1 MSVAHVTAPA
11 TMDGAMATGGPRVL
25 ADHDMSRVVAPAPTA
40 SGNMARA
47 LRRTTTAPGG
57 RARARGARGA
67 AGAGARRTGA
77 AGAATVVAGVAPS
90 SAAGGHVWMPAAPDD
105 DDAVMTMVSPPRGEV
120 FGPAANVLQGFLC
133 RLRRLATKTSRRC
146 RIVAS
151 CRPHALASAL
161 SPLVRHLASA
171 SRGLDVLYLLLLLR
185 AIPGLVADV
194 MATACARR
202 A

>member
-25 ADHDMSRVVAPAPTA
+25 ADHDMSRVGAPAPTA

-47 LRRTTTAPGG
+47 LRRTTTAPRG

-67 AGAGARRTGA
+67 AGAGGARRAVA

-90 SAAGGHVWMPAAPDD
+90 SAAGGHVRMPAAPDD

-171 SRGLDVLYLLLLLR
+171 SRGLDVLYLLLR